1 MSEEKI
7 EFKTEVSK
15 LLDIMINSLY
25 SEKQIFLRELISN
38 ASDACDKLRYASITN
53 PDMVKDN
60 KEELGIWIIPN
71 EKEKTLIIADN
82 GIGMGHDDLIANLGT
97 IARSGSAEFLSNIKK
112 SDKDSAA
119 SLIGQ
124 FGVGFYS
131 SFMVSNKVEVH
142 TRKAGDDN
150 GWVWISDGKGDFTI
164 HEATKDDITED
175 FWRGTRITLHLNDD
189 DKEYADPTR
198 LRQII
203 RTYSD
208 HIGIPVVLVTG
219 EDGTEKETVN
229 SASALWARP
238 KHEITE
244 EQYTEFY
251 RHTAH
256 AFDAPWMTTHYK
268 AEGAFEYTGL
278 LFIPSERPFDLFN
291 PERHSQ
297 MKLYVNRVFIMED
310 TKNILLPPYLRF
322 VRGVVDSTDLP
333 LNVSREMLQ
342 EDPRLTKMQN
352 GLVKRII
359 TELGKKA
366 NDNPEEYKKF
376 WDKFGAVIKEGI
388 YEDLARREELAK
400 ICRFKSNLR
409 DTPISLADYI
419 KDMKD
424 GQNEIFYIT
433 GSNASVLAKNP
444 QLEGFTSKGV
454 EVLLLTDPIDEFWPS
469 MLGAFDGKSLK
480 SISQAGIDLSFLG
493 DEAKDLEEKDE
504 KTDNKDIASLEEK
517 LKEVLGKKIKD
528 VKSSIRLTESPV
540 CLVAS
545 EGAMSLHMQKLM
557 RMNKNED
564 VATFETDRVLE
575 INPNHSLIKYMS
587 TNTDATDFS
596 EMAELLLDQAL
607 IIEGEPV
614 PDPVEFSRRITKFM
628 EKGLTI

>member
-1 MSEEKI
+1 MSEEKM
-7 EFKTEVSK
+7 EFQTEVSK

-38 ASDACDKLRYASITN
+38 ASDACDKLRYAAITN
-53 PDMVKDN
+53 PDMMKDS

-71 EKEKTLIIADN
+71 EKEKTLVIADN
-82 GIGMGHDDLIANLGT
+82 GIGMNHDDLVANLGT
-97 IARSGSAEFLSNIKK
+97 IARSGSAEFINNMKK
-112 SDKDSAA
+112 GDKDSAA

-131 SFMVSNKVEVH
+131 SFMVAHKVEVH
-142 TRKAGDDN
+142 TRRAGDDK
-150 GWVWISDGKGDFTI
+150 GWVWSSDGKGSFTI
-164 HEATKDDITED
+164 NEATKEDVAED

-189 DKEYADPTR
+189 DAKEYADPTR

-219 EDGTEKETVN
+219 EDGAEKETVN
-229 SASALWARP
+229 SASALWTRP

-256 AFDAPWMTTHYK
+256 AFDEPWMTTHYR
-268 AEGAFEYTGL
+268 AEGVFEYTGL

-291 PERHSQ
+291 PERQSQ

-310 TKNILLPPYLRF
+310 TKNLLLPPYLRF
-322 VRGVVDSTDLP
+322 VRGVVDSADLP

-342 EDPRLTKMQN
+342 EDPRLTKMKN

-359 TELGKKA
+359 NELGKKA
-366 NDNPEEYKKF
+366 KDNPEDYAKF
-376 WDKFGAVIKEGI
+376 WKTFGAVLKEGI
-388 YEDLARREELAK
+388 YEDLARREEIGK
-400 ICRFKSNLR
+400 ICQFKSNLR
-409 DTPISLADYI
+409 DTPIYFEDYV
-419 KDMKD
+419 KDMKE
-424 GQNEIFYIT
+424 GQTEIYYIT
-433 GSNASVLAKNP
+433 GDNASVLAKNP
-444 QLEGFTSKGV
+444 QLEGFTEKGI

-469 MLGAFDGKSLK
+469 MLGSYDGKALK
-480 SISQAGIDLSFLG
+480 SISQAGINLDFLG
-493 DEAKDLEEKDE
+493 DEAKDLEKEEDKVED
-504 KTDNKDIASLEEK
+504 KNIEK
-517 LKEVLGKKIKD
+517 LQEKIKETLGKKIKD
-528 VKSSIRLTESPV
+528 VKPSLRLTESPV
-540 CLVAS
+540 CLVSS

-564 VATFETDRVLE
+564 VNQFETDRILE
-575 INPNHSLIKYMS
+575 INPKHALIQHMAENLES
-587 TNTDATDFS
+587 ADFND
-596 EMAELLLDQAL
+596 MAELLLDQAL

-614 PDPVEFSRRITKFM
+614 PDPVEFSRRMNKFM
-628 EKGLTI
+628 EKCI